1 MLMHKQRQPHWLL
14 KNRKKKTKI
23 TNLTTTDKNDQ
34 QIKPEQKSL
43 LTAEPMHKYAWD
55 GATWHNH
62 NENWYLSN

>member
-1 MLMHKQRQPHWLL
+1 MLMHKQRQPPLIT
-14 KNRKKKTKI
+14 KKKKKKTKI

-43 LTAEPMHKYAWD
+43 LTAEPMHKYARD

-62 NENWYLSN
+62 NEN

>member
-14 KNRKKKTKI
+14 KKKKKKTKI

-43 LTAEPMHKYAWD
+43 LTAEPMHKYAGD

>member
-1 MLMHKQRQPHWLL
+1 MHNQRQTHWLL
-14 KNRKKKTKI
+14 KKRKIKPKI
-23 TNLTTTDKNDQ
+23 TNLTTTDKTDQ

-55 GATWHNH
+55 GATIWHNH